1 MCHIP
6 YGFAQKI
13 RTIIISDAML
23 SHMNS
28 LPYILV
34 VTAILLA
41 PVSSYAQDAEF
52 SRYVESVQVLVDQ
65 NANLSATSIL
75 LQSTSI
81 NDIMLPGFLEQD
93 IREHDRIVGVIF
105 TNMDTCVPGV
115 IDEDCMIINM
125 IRVPDEKDIATVQES
140 AKLVGNSFIDELNEI
155 FGTDATLHSVFVHH
169 DNTHADALNLPGSVG
184 ARNTVSVI
192 YTTPSTD
199 PVTMYNLV
207 SSHLLAPGIL
217 NGGGFAEAAQVMAH
231 SPDAVVTFAAIPSG
245 VNTLMQLKVTTHQ
258 NDTDIQKMDPLA
270 LLGFDRL
277 DQSRY
282 LDGFYPL
289 NTLVRIAIVTSN
301 TTSVLDTASPILPS
315 TQRDGNLIPDEV
327 DTAGWIF
334 DPAFGPLIRGT
345 YILGS
350 DEYVELGDARITL
363 GDIASMSD
371 ATPSKA
377 SDGMEPGQ
385 NYIVIIAIVI
395 GGVAAAA
402 FYMKGYGQKSKTKE
416 PPQQKQ

>member
-1 MCHIP
+1 
-6 YGFAQKI
+6 
-13 RTIIISDAML
+13 ML
-23 SHMNS
+23 SHMSS
-28 LPYILV
+28 LPYMLMM
-34 VTAILLA
+34 VTAILLVPA
-41 PVSSYAQDAEF
+41 SSYAQEAEY
-52 SRYVESVQVLVDQ
+52 SRYVESAQILVDQ
-65 NANLSATSIL
+65 NANVSATSIL

-93 IREHDRIVGVIF
+93 IREHDRVVGVVF

-115 IDEDCMIINM
+115 IDEDCIIIGM
-125 IRVPDEKDIATVQES
+125 IRVTDEKDIATVQES
-140 AKLVGNSFIDELNEI
+140 AKLVGNLFIDDINKV
-155 FGTDATLHSVFVHH
+155 FGTDAALHSVFVHH
-169 DNTHADALNLPGSVG
+169 DDTQADALNLPGSVG

-192 YTTPSTD
+192 YTMPSTD
-199 PVTMYNLV
+199 PATVYDIV

-217 NGGGFAEAAQVMAH
+217 NGGGFAQAAQEMAR
-231 SPDAVVTFAAIPSG
+231 SPDAAVTFAAIPSS
-245 VNTLMQLKVTTHQ
+245 VSTLMQLKVTTHQ
-258 NDTDIQKMDPLA
+258 NYTDIQSMDPLA

-277 DQSRY
+277 DQSGY

-315 TQRDGNLIPDEV
+315 TQRDGNLIPNEV
-327 DTAGWIF
+327 DDAGWIF
-334 DPAFGPLIRGT
+334 DPASGPLIRGT

-350 DEYVELGDARITL
+350 DEHVELGDTRITL
-363 GDIASMSD
+363 GDAAGMSD
-371 ATPSKA
+371 VPPDEIS
-377 SDGMEPGQ
+377 GVMESGE

-402 FYMKGYGQKSKTKE
+402 FYMKGYRQNSKTKE